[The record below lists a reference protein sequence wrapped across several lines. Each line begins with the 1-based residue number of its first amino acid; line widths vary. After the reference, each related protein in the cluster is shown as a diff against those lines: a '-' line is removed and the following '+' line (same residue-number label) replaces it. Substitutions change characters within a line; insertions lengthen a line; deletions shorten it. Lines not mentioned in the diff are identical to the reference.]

1 MRLSQR
7 MMVTGLQS
15 VLLMDDEQRERMNEI
30 CAKLQVEQDQH
41 KFTELLK
48 QLNNLL
54 ERKGQYLEQ
63 KAETEL

>member
-1 MRLSQR
+1 

-15 VLLMDDEQRERMNEI
+15 LLLMDDEQRERMNEI

-41 KFTELLK
+41 RFTELLK

-54 ERKGQYLEQ
+54 ERKGQNSEQ
-63 KAETEL
+63 KIETDM

>member
-1 MRLSQR
+1 

-15 VLLMDDEQRERMNEI
+15 LLLMDDEQRERMNEI

-41 KFTELLK
+41 RFTELLK

-54 ERKGQYLEQ
+54 ERKGQDSEQ
-63 KAETEL
+63 KIEMEM